1 MRRATM
7 AETDDKDKRIQE
19 LEQENAALRAEVR
32 ALLNEVA
39 KLRKE
44 LDEWKRGFRVRK
56 RRFSSR
62 PERKPESE
70 RKRPGRKNGHAGAGR
85 KAPDHVDRTDHR
97 VLDLCP
103 DCRVMMNDTG
113 EAENIRVEDI
123 VPAHTE
129 VVEYILHTFECPC
142 CHRTVKATPPAELG
156 KQPKT
161 GMGVQTLAVS
171 LRTEFKMTWEAISQF
186 FATHVGMRITPSGVA
201 QMVARLAERSKP
213 GVAEIEA
220 EIRSSPFAHLDE
232 TGWPEDG
239 LLRWGWV
246 AATPKVTR
254 FLIAQTRSRA
264 EVDALLGGSYKGH
277 VVSDF
282 LPVYTGDETRAHQF
296 CWAHLIREAKRVAE
310 VDPRPRTEEFRD
322 RLTAI
327 YRRALAAQ
335 TTQDEGMKHGVRVVL
350 GKLAADERLSR
361 HPEVA
366 RLQRRIDLEFH
377 ALLAFLDYPDLP
389 ADNNHAEREIR
400 SLVLTRKISGGTRS
414 PRGSD
419 TVSTWASI
427 YRTLRKQDIP
437 LAPYIRQ
444 MQSSFHLGTPPPSIF
459 ARN

>member
-1 MRRATM
+1 ME
-7 AETDDKDKRIQE
+7 ETNDKDKRIEE
-19 LEQENAALRAEVR
+19 LERQVR
-32 ALLNEVA
+32 TLLEEIHR
-39 KLRKE
+39 LRKE
-44 LDEWKRGFRVRK
+44 LDEWKRGIRVRK
-56 RRFSSR
+56 RRYSSG
-62 PERKPESE
+62 PERKPDNE
-70 RKRPGRKNGHAGAGR
+70 RKRPGRKKGHAGAGR
-85 KAPDHVDRTDHR
+85 TAPDHVDRTEHR

-103 DCRVMMNDTG
+103 DCCVMMNDTG
-113 EAENIRVEDI
+113 ETETVRIEDVI
-123 VPAHTE
+123 PAHVE
-129 VVEYILHTFECPC
+129 AVEYVLHTFECPC
-142 CHRTVKATPPAELG
+142 CRRTVKATPPAELG

-171 LRTEFKMTWEAISQF
+171 LRSEFKMTWEAISEF
-186 FATHVGMRITPSGVA
+186 FKTHVGMHITPSGVA

-213 GVAEIEA
+213 GVTEIET

-239 LLRWGWV
+239 LLRWGWL
-246 AATPKVTR
+246 AATPKATR
-254 FLIAQTRSRA
+254 FLIAPTRSRA
-264 EVDALLGGSYKGH
+264 EVDALLGGSYMGH

-282 LPVYTGDETRAHQF
+282 LPVYTEDETRAHQF

-310 VDPRPRTEEFRD
+310 VDPKPRTEEFRD
-322 RLTAI
+322 RLVAI
-327 YRRALAAQ
+327 YRRALPAQ
-335 TTQDEGMKHGVRVVL
+335 ASQDEGMKHGVRVAL
-350 GKLAADERLSR
+350 GRLVADDRLGR

-377 ALLAFLDYPDLP
+377 ALLTFLDYPGLP

-414 PRGSD
+414 PRGSA

-427 YRTLRKQDIP
+427 CRTLKKQDKP
-437 LAPYIRQ
+437 LAPYLCQ